1 MFSKFI
7 PKNVQMFTH
16 SKIKNETHNNVDST
30 TYFSPY
36 NAQATF
42 FPKTSLQFLQSWVLW
57 HLPVIWTLRTWSL
70 RPAWIAQQELAL
82 PIKPQP
88 YTCIISCSQRV
99 SGVCG

>member
-7 PKNVQMFTH
+7 LKNVQMFTH

-42 FPKTSLQFLQSWVLW
+42 FPKTSLQFLQSWVL
-57 HLPVIWTLRTWSL
+57 
-70 RPAWIAQQELAL
+70 
-82 PIKPQP
+82 
-88 YTCIISCSQRV
+88 
-99 SGVCG
+99 